1 MLMGFGLASY
11 FVLKDVLVVEMIIKG
26 NRWEK
31 KNVFRW
37 SEVVLNLLWMKNYDP
52 TRPWMY

>member
-11 FVLKDVLVVEMIIKG
+11 FVLKDMLVVEMIIKG
-26 NRWEK
+26 NRREK

>member
-1 MLMGFGLASY
+1 MLMDFGLVSY
-11 FVLKDVLVVEMIIKG
+11 FVLKDMLAVEMIIKG

-31 KNVFRW
+31 KYVFRW

>member
-11 FVLKDVLVVEMIIKG
+11 FVLKDMLVVEMIIKG